1 LPHAIDGTLPT
12 AALSEMHMLLCCW
25 SHALRGQINRNTGGL
40 MALVRFTRRQ
50 PRVGFPGFSGA
61 ATLPTFDDVENRMSR
76 FIDRALSDPFTN
88 EVFPQFIGW
97 VPATEIVET
106 PEELTLTAELPGMD
120 QKNIDVSIED
130 GVLTLRGEKI
140 EEKKETEIDK
150 KVYLFERNYG
160 SFERSFALPS
170 VVDTPKITA
179 AFDKGVLKIHMP
191 KSFEAKAKGRK
202 VEVKSV

>member
-1 LPHAIDGTLPT
+1 
-12 AALSEMHMLLCCW
+12 
-25 SHALRGQINRNTGGL
+25 

-61 ATLPTFDDVENRMSR
+61 TTLPTFDDVENRMSR
-76 FIDRALSDPFTN
+76 FIDRALSDPFN
-88 EVFPQFIGW
+88 SEAFPQFIGW

-106 PEELTLTAELPGMD
+106 PEELMLTAELPGMD

-130 GVLTLRGEKI
+130 GVLTLRGEKL
-140 EEKKETEIDK
+140 EEKKETETDK
-150 KVYLFERNYG
+150 KVHLYERNYG
-160 SFERSFALPS
+160 SFERSFALPL
-170 VVDTPKITA
+170 VVDSPKITA

-191 KSFEAKAKGRK
+191 KSVEAKAKGRK

>member
-1 LPHAIDGTLPT
+1 
-12 AALSEMHMLLCCW
+12 
-25 SHALRGQINRNTGGL
+25 

-50 PRVGFPGFSGA
+50 PRIGFPGFTGA
-61 ATLPTFDDVENRMSR
+61 GTLPTFDDVENRMTR
-76 FIDRALSDPFTN
+76 FIDRALNDPFSN
-88 EVFPQFIGW
+88 DVFPQAIGW
-97 VPATEIVET
+97 LPATEIIET

-120 QKNIDVSIED
+120 QKNIDVSVED
-130 GVLTLRGEKI
+130 GVLTLRGEKL
-140 EEKKETEIDK
+140 EEKKEVESEK

-170 VVDTPKITA
+170 VVDSAKITA

-191 KSFEAKAKGRK
+191 KTFEAKAKGRK

>member
-1 LPHAIDGTLPT
+1 
-12 AALSEMHMLLCCW
+12 
-25 SHALRGQINRNTGGL
+25 

-50 PRVGFPGFSGA
+50 PRIGFPGFAGTS
-61 ATLPTFDDVENRMSR
+61 TLPTFDDVENRMNR
-76 FIDRALSDPFTN
+76 FFDRALNDPFSM
-88 EVFPQFIGW
+88 ESFAQPIGW
-97 VPATEIVET
+97 VPATDIVET

-120 QKNIDVSIED
+120 QKNIDVSVED
-130 GVLTLRGEKI
+130 GVLTLKGEKF
-140 EEKKETEIDK
+140 EEKKETEGDK

-170 VVDTPKITA
+170 AVDSAKITA

-191 KSFEAKAKGRK
+191 KTIDAKAKGRK